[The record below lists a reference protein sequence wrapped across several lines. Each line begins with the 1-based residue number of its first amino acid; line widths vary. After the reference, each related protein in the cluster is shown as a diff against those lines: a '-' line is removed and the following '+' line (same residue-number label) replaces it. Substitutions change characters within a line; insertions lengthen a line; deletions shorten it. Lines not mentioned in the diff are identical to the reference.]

1 MEDIIEITK
10 DYLKKY
16 RIGDVLHEESVILF
30 ILESPHTQEMKYG
43 YPVAGSSG
51 LDMTR
56 FIYDRDSND
65 AFGKIVSQ
73 PGKYE
78 TKYDDLKKFGI
89 LNVSPAPMQVGGLK
103 AYDLTSSEQDIVE
116 ILEKLRVNYKTKK
129 HNNQDWN
136 QVKKTVLNDF
146 KERLVSTLKE
156 YPRIKYIVP
165 CGKLAETYLNLISDE
180 EIIAGKRIISSI
192 PHPSFNQWSRY
203 DTMDK
208 LREILVELGI
218 SGQE

>member
-16 RIGDVLHEESVILF
+16 HIEDVLHEESVILF

-56 FIYDRDSND
+56 FIYDKGSND

-73 PGKYE
+73 SEKYE
-78 TKYDDLKKFGI
+78 TEYDDLRKFGI

-129 HNNQDWN
+129 HNKQDWN
-136 QVKKTVLNDF
+136 QVKKIVLNDF